1 MYRQAHIRRITL
13 NFLWDIVLRAKQ
25 QGTSEMDLFFCQAK
39 EYSPFYEQ
47 SFSCLNENR
56 IRSNEIELNLLYRF
70 ADMFQEI
77 LAEDVEDISQ
87 FQRYF
92 IDAALHLILH
102 TDLYHG
108 LTKRDVY
115 IYRLLEELED
125 GTFWRRAEKEFAI
138 IPNEKRSR
146 IATLVFNQIQTGSS
160 LMTFRRALLVLFP
173 DAVLYQIRTE
183 RKKLLLYLSENK
195 TENGERML
203 LFIQDM
209 FLPISYDLRVFW
221 KYHFGIV
228 GVDEAMRID
237 EIALY

>member
-1 MYRQAHIRRITL
+1 M
-13 NFLWDIVLRAKQ
+13 NFLWDIALRAKQ
-25 QGTSEMDLFFCQAK
+25 QGISEMELFFCQAK

-47 SFSCLNENR
+47 SFPCLNES
-56 IRSNEIELNLLYRF
+56 IIHSDIIELNLLYRF
-70 ADMFQEI
+70 ADIFQEL
-77 LAEDVEDISQ
+77 LAVEEEETAQ
-87 FQRYF
+87 FQKYF

-102 TDLYHG
+102 TDLHHG

-115 IYRLLEELED
+115 IHRLLEELED
-125 GTFWRRAEKEFAI
+125 GTFWRKASDEFRV
-138 IPNEKRSR
+138 IPIGKRNR

-173 DAVLYQIRTE
+173 DAILYQIRAE

-195 TENGERML
+195 SEDGERML

-209 FLPISYDLRVFW
+209 FLPVSYDLRVFW

-228 GVDEAMRID
+228 GVDDAMHID

>member
-1 MYRQAHIRRITL
+1 M
-13 NFLWDIVLRAKQ
+13 NFLWDIALRAKQ
-25 QGTSEMDLFFCQAK
+25 QGISEMELFFCQAK

-47 SFSCLNENR
+47 SFPCLNESR
-56 IRSNEIELNLLYRF
+56 IQSDIIELNLLYRF
-70 ADMFQEI
+70 ADIFQEL
-77 LAEDVEDISQ
+77 LAVEEEETAQ
-87 FQRYF
+87 FQKYF

-102 TDLYHG
+102 TDLHHG

-115 IYRLLEELED
+115 IHRLLEELED
-125 GTFWRRAEKEFAI
+125 GTFWRKASDEFRV
-138 IPNEKRSR
+138 IPIEKRNR

-173 DAVLYQIRTE
+173 DAILYQIRAE

-195 TENGERML
+195 SEDGERML

-209 FLPISYDLRVFW
+209 FLPVSYDLRVFW

-228 GVDEAMRID
+228 GVDDAMHID

>member
-1 MYRQAHIRRITL
+1 M
-13 NFLWDIVLRAKQ
+13 NFLWDIALRAKQ
-25 QGTSEMDLFFCQAK
+25 QGISEMELFFCQAK

-47 SFSCLNENR
+47 SFPCLNESR
-56 IRSNEIELNLLYRF
+56 IQSDIIELNLLYRF
-70 ADMFQEI
+70 ADIFQEL
-77 LAEDVEDISQ
+77 LAVEEEETAQ
-87 FQRYF
+87 FQKYF

-102 TDLYHG
+102 TDLHHG

-115 IYRLLEELED
+115 IHRLLEELED
-125 GTFWRRAEKEFAI
+125 GTFWRKASDEFRV
-138 IPNEKRSR
+138 IPIGKRNR

-173 DAVLYQIRTE
+173 DAILYQIRAE

-195 TENGERML
+195 SEDGERML

-209 FLPISYDLRVFW
+209 FLPVSYDLRVFW

-228 GVDEAMRID
+228 GVDDAMHID